1 MSKTILITGSSSGIG
16 KATAKH
22 FQAKGWNVVATMRK
36 PENETELN
44 KLQNVLVTQLDV
56 QEPATIE
63 DAVQKGI
70 ERFGTIDVLLN
81 NAGYGAYGVLEAAA
95 IENIRRQFD
104 VNVIGLLQVTQA
116 ILPHFRKN
124 RSGTIIN
131 ISSIGGRMTF
141 PLRSLYHGTK
151 FAVEGISEA
160 LSFEL
165 EAIGCKMKIVEPGAI
180 KTDFGG
186 RSFDFMNDESLTEY
200 QELVQKS
207 MGAVGS
213 LFQNASE
220 PSVVAEVIYQAATDG
235 TNQLRYTA
243 GEDAKALVAQR
254 KQVDDAT
261 FIGGIK
267 SQFGL

>member
-1 MSKTILITGSSSGIG
+1 
-16 KATAKH
+16 
-22 FQAKGWNVVATMRK
+22 
-36 PENETELN
+36 
-44 KLQNVLVTQLDV
+44 
-56 QEPATIE
+56 
-63 DAVQKGI
+63 
-70 ERFGTIDVLLN
+70 
-81 NAGYGAYGVLEAAA
+81 
-95 IENIRRQFD
+95 
-104 VNVIGLLQVTQA
+104 
-116 ILPHFRKN
+116 
-124 RSGTIIN
+124 
-131 ISSIGGRMTF
+131 
-141 PLRSLYHGTK
+141 
-151 FAVEGISEA
+151 
-160 LSFEL
+160 
-165 EAIGCKMKIVEPGAI
+165 MKIVEPGAI